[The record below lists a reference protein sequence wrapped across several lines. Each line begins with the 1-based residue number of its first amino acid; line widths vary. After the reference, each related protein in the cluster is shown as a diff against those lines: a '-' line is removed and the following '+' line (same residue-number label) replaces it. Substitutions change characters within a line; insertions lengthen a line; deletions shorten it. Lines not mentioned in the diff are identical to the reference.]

1 MYMSGENVDTL
12 ELAEK
17 PHKIT
22 GRKPESEIKRAAMLI
37 LEENGF
43 SHGAIAKALDYHTKS
58 VSRVLP
64 KIRKE
69 SLAHPR
75 KVKLASKCVEQVMT
89 GFVGKKDES
98 GQVVTDSRV
107 KASDA
112 MRAAEL
118 VYSRAEPAKQDA
130 AGNVT
135 QTFYQVN
142 QTFIN
147 EVQADPGRVI
157 DAEKLPDK

>member
-1 MYMSGENVDTL
+1 MV
-12 ELAEK
+12 
-17 PHKIT
+17 
-22 GRKPESEIKRAAMLI
+22 

-43 SHGAIAKALDYHTKS
+43 SHAAIAKALDYHSKS

-64 KIRKE
+64 KIRRE

-75 KVKLASKCVEQVMT
+75 KVKLASKCVDKVMT
-89 GFVGKKDES
+89 GFIGEKDES
-98 GQVVTDSRV
+98 GQVVTDPRV

-118 VYSRAEPAKQDA
+118 VYSRAEPVKQDA
-130 AGNVT
+130 AGSVT
-135 QTFYQVN
+135 QTFYQVS

-147 EVQADPGRVI
+147 EIQDGPGRVI
-157 DAEKLPDK
+157 DADNMPDK

>member
-1 MYMSGENVDTL
+1 MSGENVDTL
-12 ELAEK
+12 EPVEK
-17 PHKIT
+17 PQKIT
-22 GRKPESEIKRAAMLI
+22 GRKPESEIKQAAMLV

-58 VSRVLP
+58 VSRALP

-75 KVKLASKCVEQVMT
+75 KVKLASKCVEQLMT
-89 GFVGKKDES
+89 GFIGERDKET
-98 GQVVTDSRV
+98 GQVVTDPRV

-112 MRAAEL
+112 MRAVEL
-118 VYSRAEPAKQDA
+118 VYSRAEPVKQDT

-147 EVQADPGRVI
+147 EVQANPARVI